1 MAERIAVVDLEGT
14 PPPDDGRM
22 IQVNDRGGELK
33 ELSIPCFRCGV
44 CCTRYQVCLSLVE
57 ARQIAAE
64 LGFVWDDWLDRYTD
78 QSWPDVDSL
87 LLRQCEGACVFLEHI
102 EGSNMTHCLIQP
114 FKPSSCREWKPSLY
128 RSECREGLVNYW
140 QLTVSRS
147 GQLGG
152 AKEKLRD
159 FHTFI
164 ESLVITERTDADTPY
179 TYTPKAL

>member
-1 MAERIAVVDLEGT
+1 MAERIAVVNLEGT
-14 PPPDDGRM
+14 PPSDGGSV
-22 IQVNDRGGELK
+22 IQINERGGEPK

-57 ARQIAAE
+57 ARQIAYE
-64 LGFVWDDWLDRYTD
+64 LGFAWDDWLDRYVE

-87 LLRQCEGACVFLEHI
+87 LLRQCEGVCVFLERI

-114 FKPSSCREWKPSLY
+114 FKPSSCREWKPDLY
-128 RSECREGLVNYW
+128 REECREGLAKYW

-159 FHTFI
+159 FHSFI
-164 ESLVITERTDADTPY
+164 ESLMIAERTD
-179 TYTPKAL
+179 K